1 VKKIY
6 KVIIGFSLL
15 ILTIWIS
22 HPDYPNDWNSI
33 TLNDSRM
40 KMENQ
45 IGKSLSTDLWD
56 VKGDVYIYETFLGW
70 YRLDIHSDTN
80 EKIKMINI
88 KFYLGTKDHY
98 ETWNIKNVV
107 QQSI

>member
-1 VKKIY
+1 VKKIF
-6 KVIIGFSLL
+6 KVILGLSLL
-15 ILTIWIS
+15 ILTIWIF
-22 HPDYPNDWNSI
+22 HPDYPNQWDSI

-45 IGKSLSTDLWD
+45 IGKSLTADFWD

-70 YRLDIHSDTN
+70 YRLDIHSGTN
-80 EKIKMINI
+80 EKIGMINI

-98 ETWNIKNVV
+98 KTWNLKNVV
-107 QQSI
+107 QHRI